1 MSRPAVNVRRRS
13 SDYQSADAAFAAAA
27 ALAAGANDSRSRRSS
42 ARPSA
47 AGGPGGPGLP
57 GVAGGSQY
65 GSGSMGAG
73 VGLSG
78 LHGPAHL
85 AAGGG
90 LPYSSSARHVH
101 EPRSRRSS
109 MMSTRGTDTQEPV
122 SDRPRTFDYSCSSC
136 AGTRVPVALL

>member
-47 AGGPGGPGLP
+47 AGGPAGPGLP
-57 GVAGGSQY
+57 GGSQY

-85 AAGGG
+85 VAGGG

-109 MMSTRGTDTQEPV
+109 MMSTRGTDMQEPV
-122 SDRPRTFDYSCSSC
+122 SDRLRTCKYFCSFC
-136 AGTRVPVALL
+136 AGTRASTAPL